1 MHVNTGAAYTWV
13 KSAHKQEFIEK
24 LRQKLRSL
32 KALKQMITLWYLQY
46 EFEVTKI
53 FVASSVALGLGSVRL
68 REFVKIFKIE
78 KP

>member
-13 KSAHKQEFIEK
+13 KSAHKHEFIEK